1 MPENERKLSATTVG
15 YAMPPN
21 KVETVVQPSL
31 VAHAKARGIH
41 LIQVDIDKPLVEQGP
56 FDCLVHKVYGEDWK
70 VRLHD
75 FKFKYPEAIII
86 DSPIAIERLHN
97 RLSMLEVVNHLP
109 DPVQQSQGYSF
120 GIPKQAVINADD
132 DAHESFLNMS
142 EKLNFPV
149 IAKPLLANSSDNA
162 HEMSLVYSSH
172 GLKKV
177 KPPVVLQEFVNHGG
191 VLFKVYVA
199 GNHVKCVKR
208 KSLPDI
214 HVSDAAKF
222 EGQGDIMSF
231 SQISSSAAGDDD
243 THIKEV
249 EMPSPAFV
257 HSLAQGL
264 REASK
269 LHLFNFDMIK
279 DAREGNKYLIID
291 INYFPGYAKVPGFEN
306 MLTDFFCDII
316 NHKNE
321 AATAPVS
328 TEIDVSKN
336 ENCIT
341 VLYNHIVVPI
351 FRLINRTT
359 R

>member
-1 MPENERKLSATTVG
+1 MFILS
-15 YAMPPN
+15 
-21 KVETVVQPSL
+21 Q
-31 VAHAKARGIH
+31 
-41 LIQVDIDKPLVEQGP
+41 
-56 FDCLVHKVYGEDWK
+56 
-70 VRLHD
+70 
-75 FKFKYPEAIII
+75 
-86 DSPIAIERLHN
+86 
-97 RLSMLEVVNHLP
+97 
-109 DPVQQSQGYSF
+109 
-120 GIPKQAVINADD
+120 QAVINADD